1 MFVTQLFRRWTYQ
14 VFSPGTL
21 VRHKYEAFK
30 ELLQRDQK
38 ALEYM
43 AELEDIALS
52 RRPVDFARIES
63 LARKMNREVEGM
75 VENLVVLNP
84 LRYSSLRDYQAKMD
98 FYIRLALLSDEIRC
112 SPPYVAR
119 IGDKSEENLL
129 GGKGANLS
137 RIRRETEFSMPP
149 GIIITTRAFHHFLE
163 MNNLRRSLDA
173 LLAEVDLED
182 TQRLAE
188 LCAEMQSLVYAGE
201 IPASVSREVDK
212 ALGMADLQNVP
223 LAMRSSAVGEDSAA
237 SFAGQY
243 TSVLNVDPATWT
255 ETYKA
260 IVASKYAP
268 NAVAYRL
275 RSGLADPMVPMAV
288 VVMGMVHPRVSGIMY
303 TPGPQGTATE
313 MYMIPGYGVDLA
325 DGRDSGQ
332 YARVSTA
339 EEVEFGE
346 HAPVLSVSSITAV
359 ARMGRVLESLFTG
372 PQDVEWA
379 VDGEGT
385 VVVLQSRPL
394 PGGEF
399 QAEAE
404 QETGVAAEYS
414 EAAVLCAARPA
425 SPGRATGPVHL
436 YAGHPED
443 VPAGSVL
450 VVEHMTPDLSVLV
463 GRVCAIIAAKG
474 SPACH
479 LASVAREQ
487 RLPVVYGAACAPLLE
502 SGCTVSVDATAGM
515 VLNDSV
521 RFEASTSEAS
531 DEPLSPVQ
539 VKLQAALEHISPLHL
554 TDPDDADFTLRGCR
568 SMHDI
573 IRFAHEAGVKE
584 MFDLVGGRGLNQT
597 AVKRLISEVPLVMHV
612 LDVEHGLHSGTRAKK
627 EITPDDI
634 LNRPMRWLWA
644 GLADPVVQWN
654 PNVVHYDWDAYNK
667 SQATFVNVEKSTMF
681 SSYAVLGDDYLHGL
695 FRFGFHFA
703 VVDCVVGDVPEHN
716 YLHVRFK
723 GGGGLDDQRL
733 YRLELLRQL
742 LAPNGFSVKT
752 TGDLLEAVL
761 QRQDKEPLR
770 GALRYLGIVLGK
782 TVQLDMRLHSDEDV
796 AQLAAE
802 IQAAAQGGGCG

>member
-14 VFSPGTL
+14 VFAPGTL

-30 ELLQRDQK
+30 ALLQRDQK

-52 RRPVDFARIES
+52 RRPVDFARIEGVVQKLS
-63 LARKMNREVEGM
+63 GEVEGM
-75 VENLVVLNP
+75 VENLMVLNP
-84 LRYSSLRDYQAKMD
+84 LRYSALRDYQAKVD

-137 RIRRETEFSMPP
+137 RIRRGTQFPMPP

-163 MNNLRRSLDA
+163 VNDLRRSIDA

-188 LCAEMQSLVYAGE
+188 LCAEMQALVYAGE
-201 IPASVSREVDK
+201 VPASVVREVDK
-212 ALGMADLQNVP
+212 ALGVADLHNGP

-243 TSVLNVDPATWT
+243 ASMLNVEPDAWGQ
-255 ETYKA
+255 TYKA

-288 VVMGMVHPRVSGIMY
+288 VVMGMVQPTVSGIMY

-332 YARVSTA
+332 YARVSIA
-339 EEVEFGE
+339 EDVEFGE
-346 HAPVLSVSSITAV
+346 YAPDLPSATITEV
-359 ARMGRVLESLFTG
+359 ARMGRALESLFTG

-394 PGGEF
+394 PGGDPK
-399 QAEAE
+399 AEAA
-404 QETGVAAEYS
+404 QETVPEATYN
-414 EAAVLCAARPA
+414 EAAVLCAARSA
-425 SPGRATGPVHL
+425 SPGRASGPVHL
-436 YAGHPED
+436 YAEHPEE
-443 VPAGSVL
+443 VPSGSVL

-487 RLPVVYGAACAPLLE
+487 RLPVVYGASCAPMLE
-502 SGCTVSVDATAGM
+502 SGRTVSVDATAGM
-515 VLNDSV
+515 VLDDSV
-521 RFEASTSEAS
+521 WFEASAAEPSEQQ
-531 DEPLSPVQ
+531 LSPVQ
-539 VKLQAALEHISPLHL
+539 RKLQAALEHISPLHL
-554 TDPDDADFTLRGCR
+554 TDPDDAGFTLRGCR

-597 AVKRLISEVPLVMHV
+597 AVKRLVSEVPLVMHV
-612 LDVEHGLHSGTRAKK
+612 LDVEHGLHSGARARK
-627 EITPDDI
+627 EITPEDI

-644 GLADPVVQWN
+644 GLADPVVHWN

-667 SQATFVNVEKSTMF
+667 SQASFVNVEKSTMF

-733 YRLELLRQL
+733 YRLDLLRQL

-761 QRQDKEPLR
+761 QRQDKAPLR
-770 GALRYLGIVLGK
+770 AALRYLGIVLGK
-782 TVQLDMRLHSDEDV
+782 TVQLDMRLHSEDDV

-802 IQAAAQGGGCG
+802 IQAAAQGGE